1 MKWSPCCL
9 PIGIRRYDAS
19 KTVDMKGRA
28 AVALEAMKEAM
39 KGLDP
44 SISSKQAA
52 QMGADAAEDAYDLRP
67 WYFIVLTF
75 EIALLVLKHAHG
87 WRWQRCHKKR
97 QGKKRVVTGACW
109 VAALVG
115 NRAGRP
121 GKLRQPG
128 DRMPSETVL

>member
-52 QMGADAAEDAYDLRP
+52 QMGADAAEDAYDLFAGVDFRG
-67 WYFIVLTF
+67 FTR
-75 EIALLVLKHAHG
+75 E
-87 WRWQRCHKKR
+87 
-97 QGKKRVVTGACW
+97 VTSQNA
-109 VAALVG
+109 
-115 NRAGRP
+115 
-121 GKLRQPG
+121 
-128 DRMPSETVL
+128 